1 MTSKYQLAQGVP
13 QEASGS
19 SEGSGSKGLD
29 KKDSYQALDW
39 AKGSS
44 DSDFVKALRIFK
56 DLLADKDK
64 CSKTFYLKA
73 RVAVSLQ
80 SLAEVLPTY
89 TDKDFVVV
97 ERKSDKGVWRSE
109 VWTKR
114 AFEPLEIQL
123 GPWSS
128 QLKDTHLMA
137 SAHVVV
143 GLPKHGRGAHPENS
157 SLAFDGRG
165 RNLMAPSEL
174 LSTEEHKGSLF
185 WIVQRTSKA
194 SDANLVFENVT
205 FETQVTV
212 SLPALKKPHD

>member
-1 MTSKYQLAQGVP
+1 M
-13 QEASGS
+13 
-19 SEGSGSKGLD
+19 
-29 KKDSYQALDW
+29 
-39 AKGSS
+39 
-44 DSDFVKALRIFK
+44 
-56 DLLADKDK
+56 
-64 CSKTFYLKA
+64 
-73 RVAVSLQ
+73 
-80 SLAEVLPTY
+80 
-89 TDKDFVVV
+89 V

-114 AFEPLEIQL
+114 AFEPLETQL

-143 GLPKHGRGAHPENS
+143 ALPEHGRGAHPGNL
-157 SLAFDGRG
+157 SLALDGRG
-165 RNLMAPSEL
+165 KNLVALKGL

-205 FETQVTV
+205 FETQVCV
-212 SLPALKKPHD
+212 SLPTTKKRKVEASLWGPEELPGIPILINKGSLKKHIQLFCFQPEKKKDDKNKEK